1 MTKLTLE
8 ELQGKCC
15 MVRNSWK
22 DQEEPELYNLWDKYA
37 ALCRSAQAVIEA
49 AKVVDDAAMRGLF
62 AMSPVAE
69 TYFVALQEALAAHAR
84 NEQGTGP

>member
-49 AKVVDDAAMRGLF
+49 AIAYLDLPPGTYVNELADRWDALNNA
-62 AMSPVAE
+62 V
-69 TYFVALQEALAAHAR
+69 QAHAK

>member
-1 MTKLTLE
+1 MTKITLE

-49 AKVVDDAAMRGLF
+49 AIAYLDLPPGTYVNELADRWDALNNA
-62 AMSPVAE
+62 V
-69 TYFVALQEALAAHAR
+69 QAHAR